1 MEQDYKRSTTSGW
14 MRDPTHAKEGNMH
27 ELPLKQIVQWTL
39 KACPVGTE
47 TLVQR

>member
-1 MEQDYKRSTTSGW
+1 